1 MHITRA
7 QWLNLA
13 SEPHSLRRIYSL
25 CLLVHGGDVFSAKE
39 RHLAGRLLHK
49 LEGIVHLPVTANEE
63 AQAIA
68 GEFSHL
74 ETQVVKR
81 LERFQPPRR

>member
-25 CLLVHGGDVFSAKE
+25 CLLVQGGDVFSYKE
-39 RHLAGRLLHK
+39 RHLAGRLLQK
-49 LEGIVHLPVTANEE
+49 LEGIVHLPVTASDES
-63 AQAIA
+63 QAIA
-68 GEFSHL
+68 GEFTQL

-81 LERFQPPRR
+81 LDRFQPPRR